1 MNPRLLSIRARAMRT
16 VTCLSLVVCF
26 SGLTLAQAPVSVTIT
41 GPYSFKDTPVDPSY
55 KITVSNISLNPA
67 FNVSLSNTLSQN
79 DGSYLV
85 AAQSS
90 QGSCD
95 LGGLG
100 ITVLNCAIGNLDPG
114 ASVTVDVVS
123 RLVSGTITLSS
134 SASGVDFN
142 GSFFA
147 AGPAQRTTVHGN
159 PPAGTPV
166 VSIALSAN
174 PVPKDV
180 VGGRTGTLNWTLQN
194 STGVRANKLVMAM
207 VIDSRLRITS
217 SVVTGSNSS
226 DPVSCN
232 APVPSDSGTTVVTCN
247 IEYLGGSTSGSGGV
261 ATVTQLQVTVN
272 YTSTFVSSQTT
283 MTTAGYLSFEGSDS
297 SNPIAIGQV
306 RVK

>member
-1 MNPRLLSIRARAMRT
+1 
-16 VTCLSLVVCF
+16 
-26 SGLTLAQAPVSVTIT
+26 
-41 GPYSFKDTPVDPSY
+41 
-55 KITVSNISLNPA
+55 
-67 FNVSLSNTLSQN
+67 
-79 DGSYLV
+79 
-85 AAQSS
+85 
-90 QGSCD
+90 
-95 LGGLG
+95 
-100 ITVLNCAIGNLDPG
+100 
-114 ASVTVDVVS
+114 
-123 RLVSGTITLSS
+123 
-134 SASGVDFN
+134 
-142 GSFFA
+142 
-147 AGPAQRTTVHGN
+147 VHGN